1 MSVNKGNKGS
11 AKNKG
16 TMRKV
21 FGLLKDYKILFIMS
35 LLTAVVTVAMQL
47 YAPIISGRAIDCIV
61 GKGNVDLNGLVKLLI
76 RFVIVILIAAIAQ
89 WIMSTINNHIVFR
102 IVRNMRCRIY
112 AKLEQLPISYIDSHE
127 HGDIVSRTL
136 TDVDQ
141 FSDGLLMGFS
151 QLFTGLITIIGTIGF
166 MLKVNAIIAL
176 VVIVLTPMSLFIA
189 GFISKKT
196 HSLFKKQ
203 SETRAEMTGL
213 VNEMVGNE
221 KTVQALQYED
231 KACETFDEINDRLVE
246 AEFKA
251 TFFSSL
257 TNPSTRFI
265 NNTVYA
271 GVALVGAF
279 SVVRGLVTVGQL
291 TCLLSYAT
299 QFAKP
304 FNEISGVM
312 TELTNAIACAGRV
325 FDLLEEEPESSDEGF
340 AVLGG
345 EGDIEAGKGPE
356 DNLRGEVEIEGLSF
370 SYDKSK
376 SLIEDLNLSVKPG
389 QRVAIVGPTGS
400 GKSTLINL
408 LMRFYDADKGRIL
421 VDGTDITTVTRD
433 SLRSAFG
440 MVLQETWLRS
450 GTIRENIAYG
460 KENATDEDIK
470 AAAKLTHADRFIRR
484 LPDGYDTYISEG
496 GGGLSE
502 GQRQLLCIT
511 RVMLDPPP
519 MMILDEATSSI
530 DTRTEHRVQRSFE
543 KLMKGRTSF
552 VVAHRLSTIQTADTI
567 LVMKDGHIIEQGN
580 HEELLAKGG
589 FYKTL
594 YESQFVRQR

>member
-1 MSVNKGNKGS
+1 MSKMNTGK
-11 AKNKG
+11 KG
-16 TMRKV
+16 TVRKV
-21 FGLLKDYKILFIMS
+21 LGLLKDYKILLICS
-35 LLTAVVTVAMQL
+35 LLMSVITVAMTL
-47 YAPIISGRAIDCIV
+47 YAPIISGKAIDFIA
-61 GKGNVDLNGLVKLLI
+61 GKGDVDISAVLSLII
-76 RFVIVILIAAIAQ
+76 RFIIIIIIAAISQ
-89 WIMSTINNHIVFR
+89 WIMSTINNHIVYK
-102 IVRNMRCRIY
+102 IVRDMRIRIY
-112 AKLEQLPISYIDSHE
+112 EKLSHLPISYIDSHE

-151 QLFTGLITIIGTIGF
+151 QLFTGLITIVGTIGF

-176 VVIVLTPMSLFIA
+176 VVIILTPMSLFIA

-196 HSLFKKQ
+196 HALFKRQ
-203 SETRAEMTGL
+203 SEERAKMTGL

-221 KTVQALQYED
+221 KVVQALQYEER
-231 KACETFDEINDRLVE
+231 ANSEFDEINDRLVD

-271 GVALVGAF
+271 GVAAVGAF
-279 SVVRGLVTVGQL
+279 SVVKGLVTVGQL

-325 FDLLEEEPESSDEGF
+325 FDLLEEETESSDAELPELCDTEGVKN
-340 AVLGG
+340 AGG
-345 EGDIEAGKGPE
+345 SEGID
-356 DNLRGEVEIEGLSF
+356 GEVEIEGLSF

-376 SLIEDLNLSVKPG
+376 KLIENLNLSVKPG

-408 LMRFYDADKGRIL
+408 LMRFYDCDEGTIK
-421 VDGTDITTVTRD
+421 VDGTDITTVKRD
-433 SLRSAFG
+433 SLRGAFG

-450 GTIRENIAYG
+450 GTIKENIAYG
-460 KENATDEDIK
+460 KADATDEEIRN
-470 AAAKLTHADRFIRR
+470 AAKLTHADRFIRR
-484 LPDGYDTYISEG
+484 LPDGYDTYITEG

-519 MMILDEATSSI
+519 MLILDEATSSI

-543 KLMKGRTSF
+543 KLMNGRTSF

-567 LVMKDGHIIEQGN
+567 LVMKDGSIIEQGS
-580 HEELLAKGG
+580 HTELLAKGG

-594 YESQFVRQR
+594 YESQFVQR